1 MDAARV
7 LLVDDD
13 ELIRA
18 SVSQDL
24 SRRGYDVTTCAEG
37 LPALVEIRK
46 AHHRGRPFR
55 TVVLD
60 AHLPDIDGNQ
70 MLATIKAS
78 YPDTPVLLISGFGSE
93 ALQRAVDGTP
103 GSSYLA
109 KPFATQALV
118 DTIELLAPPPEPLSV
133 PSKERRGQPTLHA
146 TAHLLIGLEPDVD
159 PDGLVLALYRLEG
172 LCYVHRVQGRW
183 DLVALVQ
190 GLDRSAI
197 AKRLKAWR
205 NEHDGVRTVTVIHAR
220 QPLVEPDLWP
230 VLVDAVGAPSS
241 LEPPRHAASPPGD
254 AFVVLEVK
262 PEHLVEC
269 YVRACLM
276 DDVIQC
282 DTGRDRGSMILL
294 VRSWT
299 GEGDPMRVPDR
310 IRLMPGVLRARAL
323 PIVEPP
329 ATPGGSP

>member
-7 LLVDDD
+7 LLVDNE
-13 ELIRA
+13 ELIRT
-18 SVSQDL
+18 SVSQAL

-37 LPALVEIRK
+37 LLALVEIRT

-55 TVVLD
+55 AVILD
-60 AHLPDIDGNQ
+60 VHLPDIDGNQ
-70 MLATIKAS
+70 LLGTIKAS

-93 ALQRAVDGTP
+93 PLQRTVEGIPASG
-103 GSSYLA
+103 YLT
-109 KPFATQALV
+109 KPFATQALI
-118 DTIELLAPPPEPLSV
+118 DAIDLLAPPTEPVAV

-146 TAHLLIGLEPDVD
+146 TAHLLFSLEPDVAPGGPAD
-159 PDGLVLALYRLEG
+159 ELYGLDGV
-172 LCYVHRVQGRW
+172 CYVHQVRGHW

-197 AKRLKAWR
+197 EKRLASWR
-205 NEHDGVRTVTVIHAR
+205 SEHDGVRAVTIMHAR
-220 QPLVEPDLWP
+220 QPLVDPDLWP
-230 VLVDAVGAPSS
+230 VLVDAVGAPST
-241 LEPPRHAASPPGD
+241 LELPQHAASPQGD
-254 AFVVLEVK
+254 AFVVLEVQ
-262 PEHLVEC
+262 PEHLLEC

-282 DTGRDRGSMILL
+282 DAGRDRSSMMLM

-310 IRLMPGVLRARAL
+310 IRLLPGVLRARAL

-329 ATPGGSP
+329 GTPRGGP